1 VELLTHLVPDPEPST
16 SQVHL
21 GGCVT
26 ALQAQAST
34 SKCDKDKERMRKNF
48 WDMENTLILLD
59 KANQRK
65 KQLQDSKSK
74 KTEVYKIIAK
84 EINEETVT
92 PEQV

>member
-1 VELLTHLVPDPEPST
+1 
-16 SQVHL
+16 
-21 GGCVT
+21 
-26 ALQAQAST
+26 
-34 SKCDKDKERMRKNF
+34 MRKNF

-65 KQLQDSKSK
+65 KQLQDSKYK
-74 KTEVYKIIAK
+74 KTEVYKIIAN